1 MPDDSPRTIAF
12 ASGLGAASSPCSY
25 AAVPLARSMFRKAA
39 AFTAAMAFQFASTKL
54 VVELGVLLTVLMG
67 GQFTLAE
74 FTGGSLMIFILVLL
88 FKAFITRAIVEKAR
102 HQAEKGLQGRMEGH
116 AGMEMSLHEGTI
128 WQRMT
133 SSRGRTA
140 VSHYFLMDWD
150 PAALLRSVVE
160 ERCGP
165 LMRAS

>member
-1 MPDDSPRTIAF
+1 
-12 ASGLGAASSPCSY
+12 
-25 AAVPLARSMFRKAA
+25 MFRKAA
-39 AFTAAMAFQFASTKL
+39 TFTAAMAFQFASTKL

-74 FTGGSLMIFILVLL
+74 FAGGSLMIVILVLL
-88 FKAFITRAIVEKAR
+88 FKVFITRAIVEKAR

-150 PAALLRSVVE
+150 PAALLRSVSE